1 MRKIYKDICSE
12 VINSFS
18 IVLGIDVKNIDANQN
33 FSKYSNLDS
42 MGFVKLIISLNKQF
56 DIELDT
62 EIVLNCNN
70 IIQISKYIET
80 LKK

>member
-1 MRKIYKDICSE
+1 
-12 VINSFS
+12 
-18 IVLGIDVKNIDANQN
+18 
-33 FSKYSNLDS
+33 

-56 DIELDT
+56 DVELDT